1 MDKLPA
7 KTIERLNS
15 YRRLLLRYEYME
27 RPYVFSADLARSLN
41 INPVHVRRD
50 LMLLGFQGNNARGY
64 NVKELN
70 KAIALHFQKI
80 AQTKACI
87 IGFGNMGKAVFEQ
100 ITESE
105 SPITIA
111 AIFDSSPENIH
122 KTFAYVSCYSIDKLT
137 QVIPSSAITL
147 AIITAFEE
155 DITALLPLLTASG
168 IAGIMNLTAVQPT
181 LPKGM
186 LMESFDITSAI
197 ISLAYK
203 TNC

>member
-15 YRRLLLRYEYME
+15 YRRLLLRYEYMD
-27 RPYVFSADLARSLN
+27 RPWVFSADLARSLN

-50 LMLLGFQGNNARGY
+50 LMLLGFQGNNAKGY

-70 KAIALHFQKI
+70 RKIALHFHNI
-80 AQTKACI
+80 TQTKACI

-100 ITESE
+100 MTESE
-105 SPITIA
+105 SPIAIA

-122 KTFAYVSCYSIDKLT
+122 KTFSSVLCHPIDKLT
-137 QVIPSSAITL
+137 QVIPSAAITL

-155 DITALLPLLTASG
+155 DINAILPLLVASG
-168 IAGIMNLTAVQPT
+168 ITGIMNLTIVQPN
-181 LPKGM
+181 LPEGL
-186 LMESFDITSAI
+186 LMDSFDLSAAI

-203 TNC
+203 ANS